1 MSGIGVVGRM
11 RERMG
16 ERNYHAGLY
25 YLRKGENLL
34 EIHFVIIKNLED
46 VRVS

>member
-1 MSGIGVVGRM
+1 MSGRIVVGRI
-11 RERMG
+11 R

-34 EIHFVIIKNLED
+34 EIHFVIIKNLEED